1 MDLNCL
7 YSSDGLL
14 LCNLIEKFEIIN
26 NDVSIVCATDKGQF
40 IGLIALINSIIK
52 NTNNLN
58 RIHFYIL
65 VDQFEKSELNSLLD
79 TYFKGKVKY
88 HIKEFEPNTF
98 LEKNIRVIHDNK
110 GTHKVMNFAR
120 FYFPNYF
127 QKLDKILYMDCDM
140 IVQDDIVKL
149 YDSIKLDE
157 FYFAAVTISKIGDFN
172 DFKPILFKRGIDKKN
187 DYFNAGLFVTSLK
200 RWEETNTTEKLLEIM
215 VEHKKSKEGLYKF
228 GTQSALNYVFHNNY
242 ENIYRNWNVTVD
254 KNMSNNYI
262 NNEIKVIHYTG
273 SKKPW
278 LKCGETQCG
287 LAINVWNKYNLMKLS
302 DNNLI
307 ENFSNN
313 RTIVTE
319 EIPPFPDNAFITE
332 VIKDKISHNDLNYLA
347 NYWITDKGDKHG
359 QKHNY
364 MKNYQLFF
372 DPFKNKNINI
382 MEIGIARGSSLKTWS
397 SFFRNAS
404 IDGIDINKNCKK
416 LCKNYDNINIII
428 DDAKFYKTEKK
439 YDIIIDDGSH
449 LSGDIIET
457 FNNLINNLNKN
468 GLYVIEDMDS
478 CKEKKYIMGF
488 VNRDNEIDI
497 NEFVKLNNRDRL
509 NKFLNELEN
518 NKNYKIE
525 LREDKIC
532 FIRKL

>member
-1 MDLNCL
+1 
-7 YSSDGLL
+7 
-14 LCNLIEKFEIIN
+14 
-26 NDVSIVCATDKGQF
+26 
-40 IGLIALINSIIK
+40 
-52 NTNNLN
+52 
-58 RIHFYIL
+58 
-65 VDQFEKSELNSLLD
+65 
-79 TYFKGKVKY
+79 
-88 HIKEFEPNTF
+88 
-98 LEKNIRVIHDNK
+98 
-110 GTHKVMNFAR
+110 
-120 FYFPNYF
+120 
-127 QKLDKILYMDCDM
+127 
-140 IVQDDIVKL
+140 
-149 YDSIKLDE
+149 
-157 FYFAAVTISKIGDFN
+157 
-172 DFKPILFKRGIDKKN
+172 
-187 DYFNAGLFVTSLK
+187 
-200 RWEETNTTEKLLEIM
+200 
-215 VEHKKSKEGLYKF
+215 
-228 GTQSALNYVFHNNY
+228 
-242 ENIYRNWNVTVD
+242 
-254 KNMSNNYI
+254 
-262 NNEIKVIHYTG
+262 
-273 SKKPW
+273 
-278 LKCGETQCG
+278 
-287 LAINVWNKYNLMKLS
+287 
-302 DNNLI
+302 
-307 ENFSNN
+307 
-313 RTIVTE
+313 
-319 EIPPFPDNAFITE
+319 
-332 VIKDKISHNDLNYLA
+332 
-347 NYWITDKGDKHG
+347 
-359 QKHNY
+359 